1 MAVNKAWCTG
11 TSALMDWFNDNAEQ
25 PYYSVWRGRNLS
37 FSWNNDDLEA
47 GRAKLQNDINFAEQ
61 NNVSEVLTI
70 KLHPRKDKGFITDKT
85 PTYASLDFRPA
96 ALESPAM
103 YGVPVQGHSNYQM
116 ERILEKLNTLESRIS
131 ANEAMGEIDE
141 YVDDAPQSPINAM
154 LSNPDVQ
161 HALVSG
167 ILGLLGGLVTSPG
180 SNAIAGVV
188 ESGNDEAIQLLD
200 QLMAKGVTVE
210 HLRKLAQM
218 SEGKLKGLLIML

>member
-96 ALESPAM
+96 ALETQAM
-103 YGVPVQGHSNYQM
+103 YGVPVQGNNYQM
-116 ERILEKLNTLESRIS
+116 DRILEKLNTLESRIS
-131 ANEAMGEIDE
+131 ANEAMGEVED
-141 YVDDAPQSPINAM
+141 YDDAPQSPINAM
-154 LSNPDVQ
+154 LNNPDVQ

-167 ILGLLGGLVTSPG
+167 ILGLLGGLVAPSNTS
-180 SNAIAGVV
+180 AIAGVV
-188 ESGNDEAIQLLD
+188 EDGNDEAIMLLD
-200 QLMAKGVTVE
+200 QLMSKGVTVD

>member
-85 PTYASLDFRPA
+85 PTYASLDFRPS
-96 ALESPAM
+96 ALEQPAM
-103 YGVPVQGHSNYQM
+103 YGVPMAGQNNYQM

-131 ANEAMGEIDE
+131 ANEAMGEF
-141 YVDDAPQSPINAM
+141 DDINDDPPNPINAM

-167 ILGLLGGLVTSPG
+167 ILGLLGGLVTAPSSG
-180 SNAIAGVV
+180 IAGVTD
-188 ESGNDEAIQLLD
+188 SINDEVIQIVD
-200 QLMAKGVTVE
+200 QLMKKGVRVE
-210 HLRKLAQM
+210 HLRKLADM
-218 SEGKLKGLLIML
+218 SESKLKGLLIML